1 MKMAVKELC
10 LTQKQID
17 CYRTDGFLS
26 PIRIFSN
33 EEASRLRSE
42 LECFEAAH
50 GLVMGTPYRNKP
62 HLVMTWVAEVI
73 RNARI
78 LDAVESILGP
88 NLLVWGTNFFVKE
101 PYDGT
106 FISLHQDSTYWGL
119 SRPEVLTVWVALSA
133 SYRSSGAMKMA
144 PGSHKLEQLPHVDTF
159 EKGNLLTRGQKV
171 EHGVDENDIAWIDL
185 APGEA
190 SIHHVRIIHGS
201 EPNSSSDRRIGL
213 AIRFVRTDVKQVN
226 GVKDYATLVR
236 GRDDFQHFQHE
247 PRPKETL
254 GEVEVAVHK
263 QIAEESFKLFY
274 QGTGREPTFDQ

>member
-26 PIRIFSN
+26 PIRIFSK

-42 LECFEAAH
+42 LEWFEAAH

-159 EKGNLLTRGQKV
+159 EEGNLLTRGQKV
-171 EHGVDENDIAWIDL
+171 AHGVDENDIAWIDL